1 MRARIRI
8 FWRHRASVAA
18 VRHDRHS
25 QWSEHFFW
33 KSEMRPCHRRRARPS
48 VNLAYDMA
56 EPVSTPL
63 LRRAWYSASFAEFV
77 AHSDDVVIG
86 QLTNHSNRSVELE
99 QRDAWREQIALLKQW
114 VRGRTGTVLL
124 EFNIPRMGLRADAVL
139 LIAGCVVILEFK
151 VGETSAARQALA
163 QVWQY
168 ALDTKNFHETSHA
181 VPIIPVLIPT
191 NCAVREPHAS
201 SYASDRVREPVSLS
215 PQQVPALLDEI
226 ARDFPDPI
234 DAQSWS
240 AGRYRPTPTIIEA
253 ARHLYANHDVT
264 EIVRA
269 EADATNLT
277 DTAQRL
283 ESLISRAQ
291 RSGDKVI
298 CFVTGVP
305 GAGKTLVGLNLA
317 TAHRKEGDAHAVF
330 LSGNGPLVSVLREA
344 LTRDD
349 VERRRRA
356 GESITKVRASEPIKA
371 FIQNVHHFRDEA
383 LRDPTPPFDRIVIF
397 DEAQRAWNRSKTALF
412 MRQKK
417 SRPDFNQ
424 SEAEFLIETMDRH
437 DGWAVI
443 VCLVGGGQEI
453 HTGEAGIDAWIDACR
468 TRFPHWLTC
477 MSDRLVEAEYG
488 GGEALARA
496 RAEARTELFADLHLA
511 VSLRSFRADK
521 VSSFVKALLDLDRAS
536 ARASLASFRERYP
549 IVLSRDLTAAKR
561 WVKRKARANE
571 RFGLLGSSKAMRL
584 KPHAV
589 EVRLAADPVHYFLA
603 DRQDVRSSYYLEDC
617 ATEFQ
622 VQGLE
627 LDWACV
633 AWDADLRMSASE
645 WSHHDFSGSKWKSIH
660 SAENKRNLKNAYRV
674 LLTRARQG
682 MVIFVPPGDREDPTR
697 APAFYD
703 RTFEYLRDLGLDVI

>member
-1 MRARIRI
+1 MGEA
-8 FWRHRASVAA
+8 
-18 VRHDRHS
+18 
-25 QWSEHFFW
+25 
-33 KSEMRPCHRRRARPS
+33 
-48 VNLAYDMA
+48 
-56 EPVSTPL
+56 VSTPL
-63 LRRAWYSASFAEFV
+63 LRRAWYAAPFADFA
-77 AHSDDVVIG
+77 AHSVDEVIG
-86 QLTNHSNRSVELE
+86 QLTNHSNQSVELE
-99 QRDAWREQIALLKQW
+99 QRDAWRVQIEFLKQW
-114 VRGRTGTVLL
+114 VSGRSGTVLL

-139 LIAGCVVILEFK
+139 LMGGCVVILEFK
-151 VGETSAARQALA
+151 VGETSATRHALA

-181 VPIIPVLIPT
+181 VPIVPVLIPT
-191 NCAVREPHAS
+191 NCVIREPHVSA
-201 SYASDRVREPVSLS
+201 YAPDRVREPVSLV
-215 PQQVPALLDEI
+215 PQQVPDLLDEL

-234 DAQSWS
+234 DAQSWT
-240 AGRYRPTPTIIEA
+240 AGRYRPTPTIVEA
-253 ARHLYANHDVT
+253 AQRLYANHDVT

-283 ESLISRAQ
+283 ESLINRA
-291 RSGDKVI
+291 RASGDKII

-317 TAHRKEGDAHAVF
+317 TAHRERGDAHAVF
-330 LSGNGPLVSVLREA
+330 LSGNGPLVSVLCEA

-349 VERRRRA
+349 VARRKRG
-356 GESITKVRASEPIKA
+356 GESITKVNASKPIKA

-383 LRDPTPPFDRIVIF
+383 LRDLTPPIDRIVIF

-417 SRPDFNQ
+417 GRPGFNQ

-437 DGWAVI
+437 EGWAVI

-453 HTGEAGIDAWIDACR
+453 HTGEAGIDAWVDACT
-468 TRFPHWLTC
+468 TRFPRWLVC

-488 GGEALARA
+488 GGEALSRA
-496 RAEARTELFADLHLA
+496 RAGSRAELFADLHLT

-521 VSSFVKALLDLDRAS
+521 VSSFVKALLDLDHAA
-536 ARASLASFRERYP
+536 ARLSLDTFRERYP

-561 WVKRKARANE
+561 WVKSKARANE

-584 KPHAV
+584 RPHAI
-589 EVRLAADPVHYFLA
+589 EVRLAADPIHYFLA
-603 DRQDVRSSYYLEDC
+603 DRQDVRSSFYLEDC

-633 AWDADLRMSASE
+633 AWDADLRMGAAE

-660 SAENKRNLKNAYRV
+660 SVENRRNLKNAYRV

-682 MVIFVPPGDREDPTR
+682 MAIFVPPGDREDPTR
-697 APAFYD
+697 PPAFYD
-703 RTFEYLRDLGLDVI
+703 RTFEYLRDLGLEVI